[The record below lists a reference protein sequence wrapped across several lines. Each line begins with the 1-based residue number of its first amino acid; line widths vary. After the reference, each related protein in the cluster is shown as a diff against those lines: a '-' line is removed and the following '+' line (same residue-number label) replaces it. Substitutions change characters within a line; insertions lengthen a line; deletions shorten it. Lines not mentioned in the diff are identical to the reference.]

1 MTDRLTFIATCDLV
15 AMTRGRSIRSDAF
28 EARRASGVGW
38 VPADLALTSFGDIA
52 TPNPF
57 GALGDTRLVPIEG
70 ARITL
75 PADDHRP
82 ETELVLARIVEL
94 DGRPWACDPRQAL
107 AEAVDAL
114 AAHGLR
120 MVASFEQEFALAGPA
135 MAARRQPAPFSLE
148 AHRRA
153 EPFGSALVRI
163 LEAEGLSP
171 ETWLPEYGPG
181 QYEVTLAP
189 ADPLVAADRAIL
201 VRALVRDLAAAHGFE
216 PTFVPLRTP
225 DAVGNGVHVHM
236 SLWDDEDRP
245 VTLDATGSL
254 TQVAGSFAAG
264 LLAHAPAI
272 VGWTAPSVI
281 SSLRLVPHRWSSAAA
296 FVGRQ
301 NREAMVRICP
311 APTLGDAD
319 LLAAANLEFR
329 ACDASANPWL
339 ALAVLIRAGVDG
351 IERQLP
357 APPVIEGELDGIDA
371 SERDRLGIRP
381 LPRDQEAALA
391 AIEADPTAA
400 AWFAPELVATHLAI
414 RRTEASLLADASPE
428 ERCRRYA
435 DVL

>member
-28 EARRASGVGW
+28 EARRAAGVGW

-70 ARITL
+70 AGITL
-75 PADDHRP
+75 PADDRRP
-82 ETELVLARIVEL
+82 KTKLVLARIVEL

-120 MVASFEQEFALAGPA
+120 LVAAFEQEFALVGPA
-135 MAARRQPAPFSLE
+135 MVDGRQSVPFSVE

-163 LEAEGLSP
+163 LKAEGFSP

-181 QYEVTLAP
+181 QYELTLAP
-189 ADPLVAADRAIL
+189 AEPLTAADRAIL
-201 VRALVRDLAAAHGFE
+201 VRALVRDLAVSYGFE
-216 PTFVPLRTP
+216 PTFVPLRSP

-245 VTLDATGSL
+245 VTLDAAGSL
-254 TQVAGSFAAG
+254 TQVAGAFVAG
-264 LLAHAPAI
+264 ILAHAPAI

-281 SSLRLVPHRWSSAAA
+281 SSLRLAPHRWSSAAA

-311 APTLGDAD
+311 APTLGDGD
-319 LLAAANLEFR
+319 PFAAANLEFR
-329 ACDASANPWL
+329 ACDATANPWL

-357 APPVIEGELDGIDA
+357 VPSVIDGELDALDA
-371 SERDRLGIRP
+371 AERVRLGIHP

-391 AIEADPTAA
+391 AIEADPIAA
-400 AWFAPELVATHLAI
+400 GWFAPDLVATHLAI
-414 RRTEASLLADASPE
+414 RRTEARILADASPE

-435 DVL
+435 DVV

>member
-1 MTDRLTFIATCDLV
+1 MTERLTFIATCDLV

-28 EARRASGVGW
+28 DARRAGGVGW

-57 GALGDTRLVPIEG
+57 GALGDTRLVPIDE

-82 ETELVLARIVEL
+82 KTELVLARIVEL
-94 DGRPWACDPRQAL
+94 DGRPWACDPRHAL
-107 AEAVDAL
+107 VEAVDAL

-120 MVASFEQEFALAGPA
+120 LVASFEQEFALAGPA
-135 MAARRQPAPFSLE
+135 MAEGRQPVPFSVE

-153 EPFGSALVRI
+153 EPFGSSLVRI

-181 QYEVTLAP
+181 QYELTLAP

-201 VRALVRDLAAAHGFE
+201 VRALVRDLAASCGFE

-245 VTLDATGSL
+245 VTLDASGSL
-254 TQVAGSFAAG
+254 TQVAGSFVAG
-264 LLAHAPAI
+264 ILDHAPAI

-281 SSLRLVPHRWSSAAA
+281 SSLRLAPHRWSSAAA

-311 APTLGDAD
+311 APTLGEGDP
-319 LLAAANLEFR
+319 LAAANLEFR
-329 ACDASANPWL
+329 ACDATANPWL
-339 ALAVLIRAGVDG
+339 ALAVLMRAGVDG

-357 APPVIEGELDGIDA
+357 APPVIEGELDALDA
-371 SERDRLGIRP
+371 GERDRLGIRP
-381 LPRDQEAALA
+381 LPGDQEAALA
-391 AIEADPTAA
+391 AIEADTTAA
-400 AWFAPELVATHLAI
+400 AWFAPDLVATHLAI
-414 RRTEASLLADASPE
+414 RRTEARLLADASPE